1 MAWLF
6 NAKRSGENVAF
17 VRDVNGCFL
26 FLSLTWRLSFGELR
40 IVAIARSIQ
49 GQSAGGFPAVA
60 CGMSDLNCQY
70 FCCWIFLSGPYS
82 ESEVISAWKTAGE
95 SSFRL

>member
-6 NAKRSGENVAF
+6 NAKLSGENVAF
-17 VRDVNGCFL
+17 VRDVAAGSL
-26 FLSLTWRLSFGELR
+26 FLRLSWRLTFGELR

-60 CGMSDLNCQY
+60 RRMSNLNCQY
-70 FCCWIFLSGPYS
+70 FGCWIFLSGPYS

-95 SSFRL
+95 PSFRL

>member
-17 VRDVNGCFL
+17 VRDVIGCFL
-26 FLSLTWRLSFGELR
+26 FLSLSCRLTFGELR

-60 CGMSDLNCQY
+60 CRMSNLNCQY
-70 FCCWIFLSGPYS
+70 FSCWIFLSGPHS

-95 SSFRL
+95 PSFRL

>member
-6 NAKRSGENVAF
+6 NAKRSRENVAF
-17 VRDVNGCFL
+17 VRDVIGCFL
-26 FLSLTWRLSFGELR
+26 FLRLSYGLSFGELR

-49 GQSAGGFPAVA
+49 GQSADGFPAVA
-60 CGMSDLNCQY
+60 CRLSNLNCQH
-70 FCCWIFLSGPYS
+70 FSCWIFLSSPYS

>member
-6 NAKRSGENVAF
+6 NAKRSGENAAF
-17 VRDVNGCFL
+17 IWHIAGRSL
-26 FLSLTWRLSFGELR
+26 FLSHSCRLTFGELR
-40 IVAIARSIQ
+40 IVAITRPIQ
-49 GQSAGGFPAVA
+49 GQSAGGFSAVA
-60 CGMSDLNCQY
+60 CRMSNLNCQH
-70 FCCWIFLSGPYS
+70 FGCWIFLSGPYS